1 MNEKEFNQFNETAWD
16 NLIKSNSPYSNASL
30 PEYGPFMPDETTL
43 NLFKEVQGKKV
54 LELGCASG
62 KSLEFLANKGAS
74 ELWGMDISKEQIN
87 QAQLLNIHNAHFYV
101 SPMEKNPGLP
111 TNYFDYVVSLYS
123 IGYSSNPNQTIKL
136 ASSYLKENGKF
147 ILSWTH
153 PFFNCLD
160 IENDEIIIKHN
171 YNDESPQTITKGSA
185 KIKVLQHNLKIS
197 TLVNTM
203 IESGLVI
210 DKIIEK
216 APDENHR
223 LNNYDSPYF
232 NKDKLKCAPTTL
244 IIIAHKN

>member
-1 MNEKEFNQFNETAWD
+1 MNRKEFNQFNKTAWND
-16 NLIKSNSPYSNASL
+16 LITSNSTYSNASL
-30 PEYGPFMPDETTL
+30 PNYGPFMSNESTL
-43 NLFKEVQGKKV
+43 RLFKDIKDKKV

-74 ELWGMDISKEQIN
+74 ELWGIDISKEQIK
-87 QAQLLNIHNAHFYV
+87 QAQSLNIKNSHFYI
-101 SPMEKNPGLP
+101 STMEENPGLP
-111 TNYFDYVVSLYS
+111 ANYFDYVVSLYS
-123 IGYSSNPNQTIKL
+123 IGYSSKPTKTIRL
-136 ASSYLKENGKF
+136 ASSYLKQGGSF
-147 ILSWTH
+147 ILSWSH

-160 IENDEIIIKHN
+160 IQDNNIIIKHN

-185 KIKVLQHNLKIS
+185 KINVLQHNLKIS

-203 IESGLVI
+203 IELGLVI
-210 DKIIEK
+210 DKIIEEE
-216 APDENHR
+216 PDENHK

>member
-1 MNEKEFNQFNETAWD
+1 MNEKDFNQFNETAWD
-16 NLIKSNSPYSNASL
+16 NLVKLNSAYSNASL
-30 PEYGPFMPDETTL
+30 PNYGPYMSDENTL
-43 NLFKEVQGKKV
+43 QLFKNIKDKKV
-54 LELGCASG
+54 LEIGCASG
-62 KSLEFLANKGAS
+62 KSLKFLANKGAS
-74 ELWGMDISKEQIN
+74 ELWGVDISKEQIK
-87 QAQLLNIHNAHFYV
+87 QAKSLNLNNSHFYV
-101 SPMEKNPGLP
+101 SSMEENPGLP

-123 IGYSSNPNQTIKL
+123 IGYSSNPTKAIQL
-136 ASSYLKENGKF
+136 ASNYVKHGGKF

-160 IENDEIIIKHN
+160 IENDKIIIKHN

-197 TLVNTM
+197 TLVNTL

-223 LNNYDSPYF
+223 LNDYDSPYF
-232 NKDKLKCAPTTL
+232 HKDKLKCAPTTL

>member
-43 NLFKEVQGKKV
+43 NLFEEVQGKKV

-101 SPMEKNPGLP
+101 SPMEENPGLP

-136 ASSYLKENGKF
+136 ASSYLKKNGKF
-147 ILSWTH
+147 ILSWSH

-160 IENDEIIIKHN
+160 IKGNKIIIKHN

-185 KIKVLQHNLKIS
+185 KINVLQHNLKIS

-203 IESGLVI
+203 IELGLVI
-210 DKIIEK
+210 DKIIEEE
-216 APDENHR
+216 PDENHK